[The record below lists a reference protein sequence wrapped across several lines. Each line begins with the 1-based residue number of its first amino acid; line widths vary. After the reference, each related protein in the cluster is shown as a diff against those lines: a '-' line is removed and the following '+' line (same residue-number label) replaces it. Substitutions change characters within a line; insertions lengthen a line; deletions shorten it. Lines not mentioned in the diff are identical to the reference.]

1 MWGTGLWRSRSV
13 PATPAPSSPAERKRR
28 LEVKGASAK
37 MKTFQLIQHF
47 KFSVFFLML
56 SFGDG
61 VVVMVT
67 KG

>member
-1 MWGTGLWRSRSV
+1 MGGGPLRPH
-13 PATPAPSSPAERKRR
+13 PAQQERKRR

-37 MKTFQLIQHF
+37 GKTFQLIRQF
-47 KFSVFFLML
+47 KFSVFLML